1 MARPIKKGLSYFPF
15 DVDFFDDRKIKEL
28 KGKYGSDGITVY
40 IYLLCLIY
48 KENGYYIQLDDGFNY
63 VASADL
69 NMDSEKIGQIINFL
83 CKRSLFDD
91 KLFTS
96 DKVLTARSIQL
107 RYQEAI
113 KTRAS
118 KTAVSVDKFW
128 ILEKDETQG
137 FIQCARFES
146 FSEKNSSYSEKNE
159 GYSEKN
165 HTKEKE
171 SKEKKI
177 KTNESTE
184 YNASVRSYERLEGE
198 SLREWWERTHPGKV
212 LGE

>member
-198 SLREWWERTHPGKV
+198 SLREWWERIHPGKV
-212 LGE
+212 FGE

>member
-15 DVDFFDDRKIKEL
+15 DVDFFEDRKIKEL

-40 IYLLCLIY
+40 MYLLCLIY
-48 KENGYYIQLDDGFNY
+48 KENGYFLQLDDGFNY

-69 NMDSEKIGQIINFL
+69 NMDSDKIGQIINFL

-91 KLFTS
+91 TLFTS
-96 DKVLTARSIQL
+96 DKVLSARSIQL

-113 KTRAS
+113 KARAS
-118 KTAVSVDKFW
+118 KTAVQVDKFW
-128 ILEKDETQG
+128 ILEKEETQG
-137 FIQCARFES
+137 FIQCTHFES
-146 FSEKNSSYSEKNE
+146 FSKKNEGYSEKNE

-165 HTKEKE
+165 DTKEKE

-177 KTNESTE
+177 KENET
-184 YNASVRSYERLEGE
+184 YVRMYVTTKNR
-198 SLREWWERTHPGKV
+198 
-212 LGE
+212 

>member
-91 KLFTS
+91 KLFTA
-96 DKVLTARSIQL
+96 DKVLTSRSIQL

-113 KTRAS
+113 KSRAS

-128 ILEKDETQG
+128 ILEKEETQS
-137 FIQCARFES
+137 FIQCTHFQSFSENNEG
-146 FSEKNSSYSEKNE
+146 FSEKNSFNSEKNDT
-159 GYSEKN
+159 KKR
-165 HTKEKE
+165 KEKE
-171 SKEKKI
+171 SKEKER
-177 KTNESTE
+177 KTNESVLSRTYVPTE
-184 YNASVRSYERLEGE
+184 KTELT
-198 SLREWWERTHPGKV
+198 EWWEKYKRERGYV
-212 LGE
+212 